1 MAFQIEIDEMNIV
14 GCSPVNESHNPPLER
29 GSRLL
34 LIGRCDL
41 WGTEKKQKKKL
52 WYMKPDA

>member
-29 GSRLL
+29 GSGDSRLL
-34 LIGRCDL
+34 LTGRSDL
-41 WGTEKKQKKKL
+41 SGTEKNKKK
-52 WYMKPDA
+52 KNFDT